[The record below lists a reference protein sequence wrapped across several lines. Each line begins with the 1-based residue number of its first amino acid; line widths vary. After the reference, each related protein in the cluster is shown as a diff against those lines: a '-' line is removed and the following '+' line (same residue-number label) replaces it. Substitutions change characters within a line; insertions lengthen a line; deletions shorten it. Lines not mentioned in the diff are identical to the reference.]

1 MANIR
6 LKMANEKVPKVPDLY
21 ECKICDYISSR
32 LSQYDR
38 HLSTDKHIR
47 LTNANQEPSEV
58 LGFACQKCKKN
69 YKHQSS
75 LCKHFKTCSE
85 TNINAKSN
93 VINDFENTMN
103 KNQSFDKNLII
114 ELLQQNQELQKQL
127 IELATK
133 SNNITNNTNTNNTN
147 CNNSF
152 NLQVFL
158 NEKCKNALNMSEF
171 IDTIKMQLSDLENF
185 AQDGYADGVYKI
197 FVKGLNALDTYL
209 RPIHCSDLKRE
220 TLFIKDND
228 CWTKETDEKLVLKNA
243 IKRVAFKN
251 IKQINEWILE
261 NPGCKDPRTKKFDK
275 YNKIVMNSM
284 SGTTIKEQ
292 QDNIDKIV
300 KNITKAVIIEK
311 NALK

>member
-1 MANIR
+1 MENVETQNTCFSCQCGKDYKS
-6 LKMANEKVPKVPDLY
+6 LSGLWKHK
-21 ECKICDYISSR
+21 KICNYEEPA
-32 LSQYDR
+32 
-38 HLSTDKHIR
+38 
-47 LTNANQEPSEV
+47 TNNE
-58 LGFACQKCKKN
+58 
-69 YKHQSS
+69 
-75 LCKHFKTCSE
+75 
-85 TNINAKSN
+85 N
-93 VINDFENTMN
+93 VILHKEPTNNE
-103 KNQSFDKNLII
+103 II
-114 ELLQQNQELQKQL
+114 EIMKIQMIENQELRKLLVEQQKQM
-127 IELATK
+127 IELATN
-133 SNNITNNTNTNNTN
+133 SNNITNNTNTNNN

>member
-1 MANIR
+1 MFINEENSKKLAIYSCEKCAFNTCNKNDYER
-6 LKMANEKVPKVPDLY
+6 HTQTNKHNSNVFQSKKLKKTQPTHF
-21 ECKICDYISSR
+21 ECDCGKIYKDNSGLWRHKKICNYE
-32 LSQYDR
+32 
-38 HLSTDKHIR
+38 
-47 LTNANQEPSEV
+47 EP
-58 LGFACQKCKKN
+58 
-69 YKHQSS
+69 
-75 LCKHFKTCSE
+75 T
-85 TNINAKSN
+85 INNEN
-93 VINDFENTMN
+93 VILHKEPTNNE
-103 KNQSFDKNLII
+103 II
-114 ELLQQNQELQKQL
+114 EIMKIQMIENQELRKLLVEQQKQM
-127 IELATK
+127 IELATN
-133 SNNITNNTNTNNTN
+133 SNNITNNTNTNNNN

-261 NPGCKDPRTKKFDK
+261 NPECKDPRTKKFDK